1 MMRYILLFI
10 FLTINLTNLHGKNVD
25 SLINQLDLLEGKEK
39 IELLTE
45 LCWEL
50 KYTNQQEALTYG
62 LEGLDLARF
71 FSTKEKESALL
82 KNIAV
87 VYLLKS
93 DFEQSRKYC
102 HQALELFQK
111 QNNSIGIADISNIL
125 GLAYSNQGTYDL
137 AIEEF
142 EKSVILYNA
151 VGDTTKV
158 MAVEANIGNVYLGQG
173 EFQKAIPLYE
183 RIILD
188 ARQKKDH
195 QKLSINIFNIGII
208 YTKLGDYP
216 KALNYLYEASDI
228 NKSLNNTFHW
238 IKTQNEIG
246 LIFRRLEMID
256 EAIILYQPAL
266 KKAKE
271 LDNKNLVASL
281 SNNLGLCYF
290 RKNQFEKALDCYNTS
305 LEIRQSL
312 KILNVGHILNNI
324 GNTYKALG
332 KDEQALDFYNQA
344 LETNIQLN
352 LESKMALDWSNLGG
366 LHLEQSNYIESEK
379 CLLNAFSI
387 LEKTKQLKELVSVT
401 ELLSTLYNNLN
412 QEEKEISFNH
422 LHQNYSD
429 SLYSKEKILAATRII
444 VREQLKEK
452 NEQIN
457 HSKNALAQIENKN
470 EGTQKNNQLLFGLLI
485 SLIGLSLLGIYYYRK
500 RVNLNKQKLAKNL
513 AIAESEKL
521 LLQSSLEKQNKEMV
535 LFSLEMVQNKE
546 LFKSLKIHVSTLA
559 KKHPNNIEIKNI
571 LNKLSIN
578 EIVTKDW
585 SYFNEVFN
593 IAFPDFTQ
601 NIRKIYP
608 NLSRKELQHCALIK
622 LNISSAEAA
631 NIMGITTESVHT
643 ARYRL
648 RKKFNLVRQESLED
662 AVLNF

>member
-10 FLTINLTNLHGKNVD
+10 FLSINLTNLHGKNVD
-25 SLINQLDLLEGKEK
+25 SLINQLSLLDGTEK
-39 IELLTE
+39 IDLLTE

-50 KYTNQQEALTYG
+50 KYTNQKEALTYG
-62 LEGLDLARF
+62 LKGLDLART
-71 FSTKEKESALL
+71 FSDKEKESELL

-87 VYLLKS
+87 VYLIKS
-93 DFEQSRKYC
+93 DFEQSKKYC
-102 HQALELFQK
+102 HQAMKLFQK
-111 QNNSIGIADISNIL
+111 QNNSIGIANISNIL
-125 GLAYSNQGTYDL
+125 GLAYSNQGTYNL
-137 AIEEF
+137 ALEAF
-142 EKSVILYNA
+142 KKSVILFNA
-151 VGDTTKV
+151 IGDTTKV
-158 MAVEANIGNVYLGQG
+158 IAVEANIGNLYLGQG
-173 EFQKAIPLYE
+173 EYQKAIPLYE

-195 QKLSINIFNIGII
+195 QKLSVNIYNLGIV

-216 KALNYLYEASDI
+216 KALNYFYEASNI
-228 NKSLNNTFHW
+228 NKSLNSHFHW
-238 IKTQNEIG
+238 IKNQNEIG
-246 LIFRRLEMID
+246 LIFRKLNMID
-256 EAIILYQPAL
+256 EAIMLYQPAL

-290 RKNQFEKALDCYNTS
+290 RKDQFEKALECYNTS

-312 KILNVGHILNNI
+312 HVLNVGHILNNI
-324 GNTYKALG
+324 GSTYKATG
-332 KDEQALDFYNQA
+332 KNEQALDFYNRA

-352 LESKMALDWSNLGG
+352 LEKKMALGWSNLGG
-366 LHLEQSNYIESEK
+366 LNLEQGNYIESEK

-387 LEKTKQLKELVSVT
+387 LEKTRELKELVSVT
-401 ELLSTLYNNLN
+401 KLLSTLYNNLS
-412 QEEKEISFNH
+412 QKEKEINFNN

-429 SLYSKEKILAATRII
+429 SLYSKEKILAASRII
-444 VREQLKEK
+444 IREQLKEK

-457 HSKNALAQIENKN
+457 HSKDALAQSENKN
-470 EGTQKNNQLLFGLLI
+470 EVTQKNNKLLFGLLI
-485 SLIGLSLLGIYYYRK
+485 SLLGLSLFGIYYYRK
-500 RVNLNKQKLAKNL
+500 RVNLNKQKLSENL
-513 AIAESEKL
+513 ALAESEKNI
-521 LLQSSLEKQNKEMV
+521 LQNSLEKQNKEMV

-559 KKHPNNIEIKNI
+559 KKHSSNIEIKNI

-578 EIVTKDW
+578 EVVTKDW

-593 IAFPDFTQ
+593 IAFPDFIQ
-601 NIRKIYP
+601 NIRKTYP
-608 NLSRKELQHCALIK
+608 NLSQKELQHCALIK
-622 LNISSAEAA
+622 LNISSAEVA

-648 RKKFNLVRQESLED
+648 RKKFNLVRQESLEG